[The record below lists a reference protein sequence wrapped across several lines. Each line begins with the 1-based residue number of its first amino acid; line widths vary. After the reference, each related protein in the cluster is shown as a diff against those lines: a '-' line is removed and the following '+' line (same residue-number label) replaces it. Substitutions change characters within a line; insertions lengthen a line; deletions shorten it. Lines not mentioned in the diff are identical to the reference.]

1 MNGRALLV
9 SPLGFL
15 IGISLGAL
23 GGGGSI
29 LAVPVLVYAAGESP
43 KAATT
48 TSLVVV
54 GATALGGMFAHLRAG
69 RVRVLP
75 GIMFGLAGIGG
86 SLVGTKLNHSVD
98 PNVLLLAFAG
108 LMLIAAWRMWVNQAQ
123 PGAGDEDFELY
134 PEPPGYD
141 QTHVATRT
149 RVTPLVV
156 AKVLG
161 AGTVV
166 GFITGFF
173 GVGGGFVVVP
183 ALVLA
188 LGFDMAEAVGTSLLV
203 IAINSAVALA
213 TRIGTTGI
221 DWAVAAPFT
230 IAGLLGVSVGKSIAD
245 RLPTVTLVRWFVG
258 SSSCSPPTSP
268 SAPAWPS
275 PPHDRHRRA
284 QGRCVLGSL
293 YQAADPARQ
302 QRPRANA
309 SGPTSEFAQPNE
321 LTSSAWPA
329 RGDPRGRP
337 CDRPVRRRHAGT
349 SGHPARP
356 ANGSTP
362 RTTGSTPRPTC
373 TPTACTSHPRAT
385 ATTSS

>member
-1 MNGRALLV
+1 M
-9 SPLGFL
+9 
-15 IGISLGAL
+15 
-23 GGGGSI
+23 
-29 LAVPVLVYAAGESP
+29 
-43 KAATT
+43 
-48 TSLVVV
+48 
-54 GATALGGMFAHLRAG
+54 
-69 RVRVLP
+69 
-75 GIMFGLAGIGG
+75 
-86 SLVGTKLNHSVD
+86 
-98 PNVLLLAFAG
+98 LLLAFAG
-108 LMLIAAWRMWVNQAQ
+108 LMLIAAWRMWANQDE

-141 QTHVATRT
+141 ETHVATRT

-213 TRIGTTGI
+213 TRIDTTGI

-258 SSSCSPPTSP
+258 LLVVL
-268 SAPAWPS
+268 AAYVAI
-275 PPHDRHRRA
+275 RA
-284 QGRCVLGSL
+284 GL
-293 YQAADPARQ
+293 AIH
-302 QRPRANA
+302 A
-309 SGPTSEFAQPNE
+309 S
-321 LTSSAWPA
+321 
-329 RGDPRGRP
+329 
-337 CDRPVRRRHAGT
+337 
-349 SGHPARP
+349 
-356 ANGSTP
+356 
-362 RTTGSTPRPTC
+362 
-373 TPTACTSHPRAT
+373 
-385 ATTSS
+385 